1 MTTTWKVGRDE
12 IVDLNAYDKTREE
25 TIRRIVALK
34 NLRRVALGDRISLAF
49 ECKDTVLFQIQ
60 EMLRVER
67 IYEESR
73 ILEEMAVY
81 DEILPRDGELSAT
94 LFIEITSQDRVAT
107 DLNSLMGIEECLW
120 MEIGDAHRLQAWF
133 EPGHSKEDKISAVH
147 YVRFRLTPPMR
158 EAFRA
163 GAPVVISVDHPHY
176 HGRTALPAAQAA
188 ELARDLV
195 AA

>member
-1 MTTTWKVGRDE
+1 MTTTWKVDRGE
-12 IVDLNAYDKTREE
+12 VIDLNAYDQTREE

-49 ECKDTVLFQIQ
+49 ECKETVLFQIQ

-73 ILEEMAVY
+73 IREEMAVY

-94 LFIEITSQDRVAT
+94 LFIEITSQDRVMT

-147 YVRFRLTPPMR
+147 YVRFRLTPAMR
-158 EAFRA
+158 EAFAA

-176 HGRTALPAAQAA
+176 HARTALPAAQAA